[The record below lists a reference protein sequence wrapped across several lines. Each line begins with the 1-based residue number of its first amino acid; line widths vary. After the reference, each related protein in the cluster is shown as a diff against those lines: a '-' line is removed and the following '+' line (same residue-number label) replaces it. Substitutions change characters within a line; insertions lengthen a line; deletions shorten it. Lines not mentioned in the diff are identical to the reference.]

1 MTGLSHQEIPVGEAH
16 PLNRLT
22 ITGAG
27 LIAVTYGLARF
38 GLGLF
43 MPEMR
48 EAFGLSATGA
58 GWVMAAAFAGFLLA
72 LARAGDLIE
81 RRGAREVAVAAGAAA
96 VLGTILIALAQGPTL
111 LAVGAALVGAST
123 GWSTTALATAVERQ
137 LLARERATAQ
147 TAINAG
153 TSLGLVVAALAAT
166 LAGLAWR
173 PVWLAFGV
181 LAAAATA
188 LIAGE
193 VRDVPAPAAVPS
205 AADEGA
211 GGRTRLGLSAPLA
224 ATAVL
229 LGLSSAAFWGFGREL
244 LEAVGGLSPELSR
257 MGWLAAGIG
266 GVLGGA
272 AGAAADRRGLAATL
286 RLSWVAFAL
295 AHAGLALGWL
305 GAASALAFTALFGAG
320 YMALTGL
327 LIVWSVAER
336 PLEPGAAVARTF
348 LVLAAGQV
356 AGSPLAGGLID
367 AAGLAPA
374 FLAAAA
380 LAALGLAALPDAGA
394 LSPRR
399 GAGAAPPRSPR
410 GRGSWPRP
418 QRRRRPLQAG

>member
-1 MTGLSHQEIPVGEAH
+1 M
-16 PLNRLT
+16 NRLT
-22 ITGAG
+22 VTGAG

-48 EAFGLSATGA
+48 EVFGLSATGA
-58 GWVMAAAFAGFLLA
+58 GWVMAAAFAGFFAA
-72 LARAGDLIE
+72 LARAGDLID

-96 VLGTILIALAQGPTL
+96 ALGTLTIALAQGPVL
-111 LAVGAALVGAST
+111 LAVGAALAGAST

-137 LLARERATAQ
+137 LLARERTTAQ

-181 LAAAATA
+181 LAVAATA
-188 LIAGE
+188 LVAGE
-193 VRDVPAPAAVPS
+193 VRDVPAPAATTTT
-205 AADEGA
+205 DEGA
-211 GGRTRLGLSAPLA
+211 ARRPRLGLSTPLA
-224 ATAVL
+224 ATAIL

-244 LEAVGGLSPELSR
+244 LEATGGLSPELSR

-286 RLSWVAFAL
+286 RLSWVGFAL
-295 AHAGLALGWL
+295 AHVGLAVGGV
-305 GAASALAFTALFGAG
+305 GAASALGLTALFGAG

-327 LIVWSVAER
+327 LIVWSVTER
-336 PLEPGAAVARTF
+336 PLEPGTAVARTF
-348 LVLAAGQV
+348 LLLAAGQI
-356 AGSPLAGGLID
+356 AGSPMAGGLID

-374 FLAAAA
+374 FLASAA
-380 LAALGLAALPDAGA
+380 LATLGLAALPGAEA

-399 GAGAAPPRSPR
+399 AAAAARGHRPG
-410 GRGSWPRP
+410 GRGPWRRP
-418 QRRRRPLQAG
+418 RRRTRPLQAG